1 MAKYPTITDS
11 IGTAEAANFIPELW
25 SDEVL
30 AAYKANLV
38 MPQLVTNMPFTGK
51 KGDTVHIPRPTRGG
65 ATAKL
70 TATGVTLIAESNTA
84 FDLTIASHFEYSRLI
99 EDIASIQALDSMRQF
114 YTDDAGY
121 ALATVVDD
129 ALHGYALATVVDDA
143 LHSEG
148 AKFAAPDAAPT
159 VAGTAYSK
167 AVIGGDGTTVWDGS
181 AATNTGNGTALS
193 DAGIRNAI
201 QALDDNNVPQRMRA
215 LVVPPVEKN
224 NLLGLA
230 RFTEQAFTGEAG
242 GSNSIRNGLVGDI
255 YGIPVFV
262 STNVAQVLADDASTA
277 YRACLLFQKE
287 AVVIAEQLTPR
298 SQTQYKQEYLSDL
311 FTADTIYGVG
321 TMRPEAGVAL
331 IVPA

>member
-129 ALHGYALATVVDDA
+129 ALHD
-143 LHSEG
+143 EG
-148 AKFAAPDAAPT
+148 AKFAAPDASPT
-159 VAGTAYSK
+159 VAGSAYSK
-167 AVIGGDGTTVWDGS
+167 AVIGGDGSTVWS
-181 AATNTGNGTALS
+181 TTTSGNGTALS

-262 STNVAQVLADDASTA
+262 STNCATVLSADSTA

>member
-114 YTDDAGY
+114 YT
-121 ALATVVDD
+121 ATVVDD
-129 ALHGYALATVVDDA
+129 ALHD
-143 LHSEG
+143 EG

-167 AVIGGDGTTVWDGS
+167 AVIGGDGSTVWDGS

-215 LVVPPVEKN
+215 LVVPPGSRRSLAKLAEATASVTVWLATSTVSPY
-224 NLLGLA
+224 LLA
-230 RFTEQAFTGEAG
+230 PT
-242 GSNSIRNGLVGDI
+242 
-255 YGIPVFV
+255 
-262 STNVAQVLADDASTA
+262 
-277 YRACLLFQKE
+277 
-287 AVVIAEQLTPR
+287 
-298 SQTQYKQEYLSDL
+298 
-311 FTADTIYGVG
+311 
-321 TMRPEAGVAL
+321 
-331 IVPA
+331 

>member
-65 ATAKL
+65 ATAKT

-129 ALHGYALATVVDDA
+129 ALHD
-143 LHSEG
+143 EG

-159 VAGTAYSK
+159 VAGSAYSK
-167 AVIGGDGTTVWDGS
+167 AVIGGDGSTVWA
-181 AATNTGNGTALS
+181 AATSGNGTALS

-201 QALDDNNVPQRMRA
+201 QSLDDNNVPQRMRA

-262 STNVAQVLADDASTA
+262 STNCATVLSADSTA

>member
-1 MAKYPTITDS
+1 MTYPTIANLS
-11 IGTAEAANFIPELW
+11 IGTAEAGNFIPELW

-38 MPQLVTNMPFTGK
+38 MPQLVTNMPFVGK
-51 KGDTVHIPRPTRGG
+51 KGDTVHIPRPTRGS
-65 ATAKL
+65 ATAK
-70 TATGVTLIAESNTA
+70 ATDVGVTLIAESNTA
-84 FDLTIASHFEYSRLI
+84 FDLSITSHFEYSRLI

-114 YTDDAGY
+114 YTDDA
-121 ALATVVDD
+121 
-129 ALHGYALATVVDDA
+129 GYALATVVDDA

-167 AVIGGDGTTVWDGS
+167 AVIGGDGTTVWDS
-181 AATNTGNGTALS
+181 SVAGNGTALS

-262 STNVAQVLADDASTA
+262 STNCADVLSANSTA

>member
-11 IGTAEAANFIPELW
+11 IGTADAGNFIPELW

-38 MPQLVTNMPFTGK
+38 MPQLVTNMPFSGK
-51 KGDTVHIPRPTRGG
+51 KGDTVHIPRPTRGS
-65 ATAKL
+65 ATAKGA
-70 TATGVTLIAESNTA
+70 ATGVTLIAESNTS

-129 ALHGYALATVVDDA
+129 ALHD
-143 LHSEG
+143 EG

-159 VAGTAYSK
+159 VAGSSYSK
-167 AVIGGDGTTVWDGS
+167 AVIGSDGSTVWDGT
-181 AATNTGNGTALS
+181 ANTNTGNGAALA
-193 DAGIRNAI
+193 DAGIRTAI

-215 LVVPPVEKN
+215 LVIPPVEKN

-230 RFTEQAFTGEAG
+230 RFTEQAFVGEVA

-262 STNVAQVLADDASTA
+262 STNCATVQAADASTN

-287 AVVIAEQLTPR
+287 AVVLAEQLAPR
-298 SQTQYKQEYLSDL
+298 TQTQYKQEYLSDL